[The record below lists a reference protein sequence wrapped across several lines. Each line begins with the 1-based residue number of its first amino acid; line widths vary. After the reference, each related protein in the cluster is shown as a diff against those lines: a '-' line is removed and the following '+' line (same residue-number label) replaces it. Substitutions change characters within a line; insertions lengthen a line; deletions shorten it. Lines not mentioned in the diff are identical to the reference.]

1 MPSKEF
7 KKVPRSRVG
16 LIIKIIFDFCAALI
30 LLLIA
35 AFPMAIIALAIRLTS
50 RGPALHWSERVG
62 RNNIIFKMPKFRTLR
77 LGAPDVATHL
87 MNDVETYLTPF
98 GDFLRT
104 TSLDELPQLWSVLK
118 GDMSLV
124 GPRPALHNQKDLVA
138 LRTEKKIHELTPGIT
153 GWAQIN
159 GRDEVPIP
167 GKVALDEYYMQ
178 NQTLWLDIKIL
189 WRTVFKVAKKEGVA
203 H

>member
-1 MPSKEF
+1 M
-7 KKVPRSRVG
+7 
-16 LIIKIIFDFCAALI
+16 IKRIFDFCTALI

-35 AFPMAIIALAIRLTS
+35 APPMVIIALAIRLTS

-124 GPRPALHNQKDLVA
+124 GPRPALHNQEDLVA

-159 GRDEVPIP
+159 GRDEISIP
-167 GKVALDEYYMQ
+167 EKVALDEYYMQ

>member
-1 MPSKEF
+1 M
-7 KKVPRSRVG
+7 
-16 LIIKIIFDFCAALI
+16 IKRIFDFSVALI
-30 LLLIA
+30 LLVIA
-35 AFPMAIIALAIRLTS
+35 AIPMMVLAAAIRLTS

-62 RNNIIFKMPKFRTLR
+62 RNNIIFKMPKFRTMR
-77 LGAPDVATHL
+77 LDAPDLPTHL
-87 MNDVETYLTPF
+87 IKNAQDYMTPL
-98 GDFLRT
+98 GNILRK

-124 GPRPALHNQKDLVA
+124 GPRPALHNQEDLIK
-138 LRTEKKIHELTPGIT
+138 LRTEKIIHELVPGVT

-159 GRDEVPIP
+159 GRDEISIP
-167 GKVALDEYYMQ
+167 EKVALDEYYMT
-178 NQTLWLDIKIL
+178 NQSFSLDMVIL